1 MKVRM
6 VLDTSAKPHPLAN
19 SFNECMYTGPTLQ
32 PLFLG
37 HHDSST
43 NFNPSFVGGSKKRD
57 FYRQG
62 LTRKIV
68 THFDSYST

>member
-37 HHDSST
+37 HHDSRM
-43 NFNPSFVGGSKKRD
+43 NVNPSFVGGSEKGIFTDKD
-57 FYRQG
+57 
-62 LTRKIV
+62 
-68 THFDSYST
+68 